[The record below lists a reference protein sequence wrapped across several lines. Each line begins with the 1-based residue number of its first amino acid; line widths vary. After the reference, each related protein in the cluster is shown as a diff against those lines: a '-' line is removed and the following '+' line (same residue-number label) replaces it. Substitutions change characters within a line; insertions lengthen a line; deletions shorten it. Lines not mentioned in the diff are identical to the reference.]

1 MSKKSAANTGS
12 IRKRTDTRK
21 GVEYT
26 WWEARYTIGRDP
38 GTGKQIQKTIT
49 GQSQKEVAQKLK
61 AAVAAID
68 EGTFVAPNK
77 MKLGDWLDTW
87 AREYLGGV
95 KPKTVVSYEGLIRN
109 HIKPAL
115 GALRLD
121 ELHPHTVQSFYNSLS
136 EPNGERQALSAKTI
150 KNVHGVLH
158 KAIDQALKNGY
169 IKSNPTDACI
179 LPQIEK
185 SEINPLDSNE
195 ISLFLQSIRGHK
207 FENVFLFMLFT
218 GVRRGEAIGLT
229 WDCIDFERGTVTIK
243 QQLQPVNGASGDY
256 VLVPT
261 KSSKWRVIAPAG
273 AIMVMLRQQMGTQEV
288 QKAFAP
294 SWEPGNFV
302 FTDDRGKHLS
312 PYTVYH
318 NYKRLLVASGIS
330 DHRLHDLRHS
340 YAVAAIRSGDDIK
353 TVQGNLG
360 HATASF
366 TLDVYGH
373 VTDQMRRE
381 SADRMD
387 QFIASV
393 STQPE
398 PEKKPVRVA
407 VRVADKPQKSK
418 VQTKPNK

>member
-26 WWEARYTIGRDP
+26 WWEARYTVGRDP

-68 EGTFVAPNK
+68 EGTFVVPNK

-87 AREYLGGV
+87 VREYLGGV

-136 EPNGERQALSAKTI
+136 EPNVDRHALSAKTI

-179 LPQIEK
+179 LPQVEK
-185 SEINPLDSNE
+185 SEIKPLDSNE
-195 ISLFLQSIRGHK
+195 IRIFIQSIRGHK

-229 WDCIDFERGTVTIK
+229 WDCVDFERGTVTIK
-243 QQLQPVNGASGDY
+243 QQLQSVNGASGEY
-256 VLVPT
+256 ALVPT
-261 KSSKWRVIAPAG
+261 KSSKWRVIAPAS
-273 AIMVMLRQQMGTQEV
+273 AIMDMLRQQMKTQEM
-288 QKAFAP
+288 QKSF
-294 SWEPGNFV
+294 SKTWDPGNYV
-302 FTDDRGKHLS
+302 FADDNGKHLS
-312 PYTVYH
+312 PHTVYH
-318 NYKRLLVASGIS
+318 NYKRLLDKSGIS

-387 QFIASV
+387 QFISSV
-393 STQPE
+393 SGQTDQA
-398 PEKKPVRVA
+398 KKPIRVTVRA
-407 VRVADKPQKSK
+407 ADKSKNQK
-418 VQTKPNK
+418 VQAKPNK

>member
-1 MSKKSAANTGS
+1 MPKKSAANTGS

-68 EGTFVAPNK
+68 EGTFVVPNK

-87 AREYLGGV
+87 VKEYLGGV
-95 KPKTVVSYEGLIRN
+95 KPRTAVLYESTIRN
-109 HIKPAL
+109 YIKPAL

-121 ELHPHTVQSFYNSLS
+121 ELYAHTIQSFYNSLS

-150 KNVHGVLH
+150 KNVHGILH

-169 IKSNPTDACI
+169 IKSNPADACI
-179 LPQIEK
+179 LPKVEK
-185 SEINPLDSNE
+185 TEINPLDSDE

-207 FENVFLFMLFT
+207 FENILLFMLFT
-218 GVRRGEAIGLT
+218 GVRRSEAVGLT
-229 WDCIDFERGTVTIK
+229 WDCVDFDLGTVTIK
-243 QQLQPVNGASGDY
+243 QQLQSVNGSRGEYTLA
-256 VLVPT
+256 PT

-273 AIMVMLRQQMGTQEV
+273 SIMSMLRKQMESQEV
-288 QKAFAP
+288 QKAFAH
-294 SWEPGNFV
+294 SWQAGNFV
-302 FTDDRGKHLS
+302 FTDDNGKHLS
-312 PYTVYH
+312 PHTVYH
-318 NYKRLLVASGIS
+318 NYKRLLAESGIP

-360 HATASF
+360 HASASF
-366 TLDVYGH
+366 TLDIYGH

-387 QFIASV
+387 RFISSV

-407 VRVADKPQKSK
+407 VRVAEKPQKSK
-418 VQTKPNK
+418 VRKTSKK